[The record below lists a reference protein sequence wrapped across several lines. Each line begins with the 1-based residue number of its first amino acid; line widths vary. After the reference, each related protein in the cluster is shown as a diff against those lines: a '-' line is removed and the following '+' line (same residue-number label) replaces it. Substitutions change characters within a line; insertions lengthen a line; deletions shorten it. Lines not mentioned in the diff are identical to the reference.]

1 MNRFAPAAP
10 AADRPADLPYIVSK
24 PVARDA
30 AEPNL
35 RTGAQF
41 RCSLRDNRRVV
52 IDGRDVAD
60 VTEEPTLRRGI
71 DTLARYYDAQH
82 APATRDLLTCIDP
95 DTGER
100 ISTAWLVP
108 RSIEDLW
115 RYDRLIKASTA
126 LTFGNFGRPVDYG
139 SVKAISFVAWD
150 HLIRPDEP
158 DAHGKIMNFLRT
170 GARHNLL
177 SADVIIDVQVDR
189 KMPMAERASRL
200 RVVEERKDG
209 IVVSGAKAGNSVMAQ
224 GNIGTIS
231 MPPPV
236 PGMPEECMFWGAI
249 PANAPGL
256 TLVLREATTNGAE
269 LREDHPLDAD
279 GEEADGILLFDR
291 VFIPW
296 EYVFSYRNPK
306 ISTIYNTLGQFAFW
320 KICTRLSYRADL
332 FVGAAQLIVDAL
344 GTDHI
349 PAVRAL
355 VSEVIHYAATLRG
368 LMTAAIERATPTESG
383 VMLPDHLYVTAGRL
397 HSIEAYP
404 RIVQILRELSGQ
416 GLIGRVPQKSW
427 DRPDLGPL
435 LDAYLP
441 GHKMTARDKNRLFNI
456 VWDMSC
462 SPSAMRLALFENI
475 NATPAPV
482 LREELYRIYDRSN
495 AIEAIKTRA
504 GIA

>member
-1 MNRFAPAAP
+1 MPNEFAAQS
-10 AADRPADLPYIVSK
+10 AADWLAGSRVP
-24 PVARDA
+24 RQG

-35 RTGAQF
+35 RTGAQYID
-41 RCSLRDNRRVV
+41 SLRDGRHVV
-52 IDGRDVAD
+52 IDGRDVED
-60 VTEEPTLRRGI
+60 VTEEKTLRRGI
-71 DTLARYYDAQH
+71 GTLARYYDAQH
-82 APATRDLLTCIDP
+82 APETKELLTCIDP
-95 DTGER
+95 ETGER
-100 ISTAWLVP
+100 IATAWLVP
-108 RSIEDLW
+108 RSIADLW
-115 RYDRLIKASTA
+115 RYDAMMKASTA

-158 DAHGKIMNFLRT
+158 DAHGKILSFLRT

-236 PGMPEECMFWGAI
+236 PGMPEECMFWAAV
-249 PANAPGL
+249 PVNAPGL
-256 TLVLREATTNGAE
+256 TLVLREATTSGAE
-269 LREDHPLDAD
+269 SREDHPIDAD
-279 GEEADGILLFDR
+279 GEESDGILLFDR

-296 EYVFSYRNPK
+296 EFVFSYRNPK

-320 KICTRLSYRADL
+320 KICTRLSYRAEI
-332 FVGAAQLIVDAL
+332 FAGAAQLIVDAL

-349 PAVRAL
+349 PQVRAL

-368 LMTAAIERATPTESG
+368 LMTAAIERAQPTESG
-383 VMLPDHLYVTAGRL
+383 VMLPDHIFVTAGRL
-397 HSIEAYP
+397 HSIDSYP
-404 RIVQILRELSGQ
+404 RIMQVLRELSGQ
-416 GLIGRVPQKSW
+416 GLIGRVPQQSW
-427 DRPDLGPL
+427 DRPDIGKL
-435 LDAYLP
+435 LDQYLP
-441 GHKMTARDKNRLFNI
+441 GHRMGARDKNRLFNL
-456 VWDMSC
+456 VWDICC

-482 LREELYRIYDRSN
+482 LREELYRVYDRSA
-495 AIEAIKTRA
+495 AIAAIKKRA

>member
-1 MNRFAPAAP
+1 MNKVAPAP
-10 AADRPADLPYIVSK
+10 QDKPYIVSR
-24 PVARDA
+24 PVPRQG
-30 AEPNL
+30 ENPNL

-41 RCSLRDNRRVV
+41 IESLSDGRRVIV
-52 IDGRDVAD
+52 DGRDVAD

-71 DTLARYYDAQH
+71 DWLARHFDAQH
-82 APATRDLLTCIDP
+82 APETRDLLTCIDP

-108 RSIEDLW
+108 RSIDDLW
-115 RYDRLIKASTA
+115 RYDALIKASTA
-126 LTFGNFGRPVDYG
+126 LTFGTFGRPVDYG
-139 SVKAISFVAWD
+139 PVKAISFVAWD
-150 HLIRPDEP
+150 HLIRKDEP
-158 DAHGKIMNFLRT
+158 ESHAKIMNFLRT
-170 GARHNLL
+170 GARHNLV
-177 SADVIIDVQVDR
+177 SADVIVDVQVDR
-189 KMPMAERASRL
+189 KTPVAERASRL

-256 TLVLREATTNGAE
+256 TLLLREATTRGTE
-269 LREDHPLDAD
+269 SHEDHPIDAD
-279 GEEADGILLFDR
+279 GEESDGILIFDR

-306 ISTIYNTLGQFAFW
+306 IATIYNTLGQFAFW
-320 KICTRLSYRADL
+320 KICTRLSYRAEL
-332 FVGAAQLIVDAL
+332 FVGAAQMIVDAL

-368 LMTAAIERATPTESG
+368 MMTAAVERAKPTESG

-397 HSIEAYP
+397 HSIESYP
-404 RIVQILRELSGQ
+404 RIMQILRELSGQ
-416 GLIGRVPQKSW
+416 GLIGRVPQKTW
-427 DRPDLGPL
+427 DRPDIGPL
-435 LDAYLP
+435 LDSYLP
-441 GHKMTARDKNRLFNI
+441 GHKYSARDKNRLFNL
-456 VWDMSC
+456 VWDMCC

-482 LREELYRIYDRSN
+482 LREELYRVYDRDP
-495 AIEAIKTRA
+495 AIAAIKKRA
-504 GIA
+504 GIS

>member
-1 MNRFAPAAP
+1 MPDDNTAPQS
-10 AADRPADLPYIVSK
+10 AADWLVGSRVP
-24 PVARDA
+24 RQGEDA
-30 AEPNL
+30 NL

-41 RCSLRDNRRVV
+41 RESLRDGRHVV
-52 IDGRDVAD
+52 IDGRDVSD
-60 VTEEPTLRRGI
+60 VTAEPTLRRGI
-71 DTLARYYDAQH
+71 DTLARYFDAQH
-82 APATRDLLTCIDP
+82 AAETRDKLTCIDP
-95 DTGER
+95 ETGER

-108 RSIEDLW
+108 RSIDDLR
-115 RYDRLIKASTA
+115 RYDALIRASTA
-126 LTFGNFGRPVDYG
+126 LTLGTFGRPVDYG
-139 SVKAISFVAWD
+139 PVKAISFVAWD
-150 HLIRPDEP
+150 HLIRQDEP
-158 DAHGKIMNFLRT
+158 EAHGKIMNFLRT
-170 GARHNLL
+170 GARHNLV

-189 KMPMAERASRL
+189 KMPMEERASRL

-236 PGMPEECMFWGAI
+236 PGMPEECMFWGAV

-256 TLVLREATTNGAE
+256 TLVLREATTSGAE
-269 LREDHPLDAD
+269 SPEDHPIDAD
-279 GEEADGILLFDR
+279 GEESDGILLFDR

-306 ISTIYNTLGQFAFW
+306 ISAIYNTLGQFAFW
-320 KICTRLSYRADL
+320 KICTRLSYRAEL
-332 FVGAAQLIVDAL
+332 FAGAAQLIVDAL

-368 LMTAAIERATPTESG
+368 LMTAAVERARPTESG
-383 VMLPDHLYVTAGRL
+383 VMLPDHVFVTAGRL
-397 HSIEAYP
+397 HSIDAYP

-427 DRPDLGPL
+427 ERPDLGPL
-435 LDAYLP
+435 LEQYLP
-441 GHKMTARDKNRLFNI
+441 GHKMGARDKNRLFNL

-482 LREELYRIYDRSN
+482 LREELYRVWDRS
-495 AIEAIKTRA
+495 AAMAALKKRA
-504 GIA
+504 GIG